1 MRPGRTALD
10 EPPTPGQTCRMLVRL
25 KALFTVTFVA
35 GFLVLAPSTATATF
49 RSGYGYRSWL
59 RGSPADVH
67 PTTTPGAMLEGGRS
81 DRNHA
86 WDWFL
91 DHAGYGDIVV
101 ICSTCDA
108 IYNSYVYNLHAV
120 DSVQT
125 LKITK
130 RLAAFDPFVT
140 ASVSSADGIFIAG
153 GDQSDYVRVWKD
165 TPVAAAIDEAVAA
178 GRPIG
183 GISAGLAV
191 LGQYAFGAEKN
202 TIVSRKA
209 LSNCFNRKITLEKD
223 MLAVPQLTST
233 ITDSHFSARDRTGR
247 LLTFLART
255 IRDGWTSD
263 AKGIGVD
270 EDTAALVD
278 ADGNVH
284 VVGEGAAWFLRLGS
298 SDVTTCEPGQPLTS
312 RFVPVSVIDKD
323 ATFDLASWT
332 GSERAT
338 ILVRAD
344 HGVLERLLMRDRR
357 RG

>member
-1 MRPGRTALD
+1 
-10 EPPTPGQTCRMLVRL
+10 MLVRL
-25 KALFTVTFVA
+25 KALFTIA
-35 GFLVLAPSTATATF
+35 SIAAFLVLPSPAASATL

-59 RGSPADVH
+59 RGGPSDVH
-67 PTTTPGAMLEGGRS
+67 PATTPGTMLEGGRS

-91 DHAGYGDIVV
+91 QHAGYGDIVV

-108 IYNSYVYNLHAV
+108 IYNSYVYNLHDV

-130 RLAAFDPFVT
+130 RRAAFDPFVT
-140 ASVSSADGIFIAG
+140 ASVSSADGIFLAG

-165 TPVAAAIDEAVAA
+165 TPVAAAIDDAVAA

-209 LSNCFNRKITLEKD
+209 LSNCFNKKITLEKD
-223 MLAVPQLTST
+223 MLAVPWLTST
-233 ITDSHFSARDRTGR
+233 ITDSHFSARDRMGR
-247 LLTFLART
+247 LLTFLSRT
-255 IRDGWTSD
+255 IRDGWTAD

-270 EDTAALVD
+270 EDTAALVG
-278 ADGNVH
+278 ADGTVH
-284 VVGEGAAWFLRLGS
+284 VVGEGAAWFVRLGA
-298 SDVTTCEPGQPLTS
+298 SDVVTCEPGQPLTT
-312 RFVPVSVIDKD
+312 RFVPVSVINKD
-323 ATFDLASWT
+323 ATFDLESWT
-332 GSERAT
+332 GSRRAP

-344 HGVLERLLMRDRR
+344 HGVLEQLFTP
-357 RG
+357 